1 MIRTLLIWG
10 LITGLLAGVA
20 AFGVAS
26 LVGEPPL
33 DAAIAYEEAHAEP
46 EPAVAPDGH
55 AHEHGT
61 EVSRETQSTFGLLT
75 ATVVYGAAFGG
86 LFALIFAFGYG
97 RIADASPRVTAAW
110 FAFGGFVT
118 VFLVPFA
125 KYPATPPAIGD
136 PETIGERTL
145 LYFGMMVI
153 AWLAAFIAVRARAWL
168 IERDQSDIATA
179 GGIAV
184 FLIVV
189 IAAALALPSHKEIP
203 ADFPATELWQF
214 RIGTVAI
221 QATLW
226 SVLAFG
232 FGLAAQRAMTRDASA
247 AVRGSVG
254 SPATS

>member
-33 DAAIAYEEAHAEP
+33 DAAIAYEESKAASEP
-46 EPAVAPDGH
+46 TVAADGH
-55 AHEHGT
+55 THEHGT
-61 EVSRETQSTFGLLT
+61 EVSRETQSTVGLLT
-75 ATVVYGAAFGG
+75 ATIVYGAAFGG
-86 LFALIFAFGYG
+86 LFALVFAFGYG

-110 FAFGGFVT
+110 FALGGFVT

-153 AWLAAFIAVRARAWL
+153 AWLAAFIAVRTRAWL
-168 IERDQSDIATA
+168 LKDHPDLATA

-189 IAAALALPSHKEIP
+189 IAAALALPSHAEIP

-214 RIGTVAI
+214 RVGTVAI

-232 FGLAAQRAMTRDASA
+232 FGLAAQRVMTRDAASS
-247 AVRGSVG
+247 VRGSVG